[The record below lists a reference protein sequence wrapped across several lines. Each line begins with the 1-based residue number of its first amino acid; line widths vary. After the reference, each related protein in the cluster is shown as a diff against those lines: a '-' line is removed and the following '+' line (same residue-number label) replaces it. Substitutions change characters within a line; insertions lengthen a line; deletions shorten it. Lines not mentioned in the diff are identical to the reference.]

1 MQHRKKG
8 NRKFGRVRG
17 RRISFLKGLH
27 RNLIMAERIVTT
39 EARAREIK
47 PQVEKLVTLAK
58 KQDLAAMRL
67 LLARLPNDAAL
78 KLYYEIAPRY
88 KERHGG
94 YLRVVKMGSTR
105 MRDAAPKALI
115 EFI

>member
-1 MQHRKKG
+1 MQHRKKN
-8 NRKFGRVRG
+8 NRKFGRIRG
-17 RRISFLKGLH
+17 RRKSFLQSLQ
-27 RNLIMAERIVTT
+27 RNLIIAERIKTT
-39 EARAREIK
+39 DARAREIK

-58 KQDLAAMRL
+58 KQNLASMRL

-94 YLRVVKMGSTR
+94 YLRIIKSGGTR
-105 MRDAAPKALI
+105 MRDAAPQAI
-115 EFI
+115 VEFV